1 MNRSAT
7 LADTG
12 PLVALIN
19 RNDPHHARCA
29 EILRR
34 LIHTILV
41 TTWPCITEAMH
52 LLFRAGGHPAQ
63 DELWGY
69 LSDGLITIHE
79 LSAAEIARMRVLMAK
94 YDDRPM
100 DLADASLV
108 AAAETLGAEQ
118 IFTVDSDFYVYR
130 LADGSALTVVS

>member
-19 RNDPHHARCA
+19 RNDPHHARYA
-29 EILRR
+29 EMLGS
-34 LIHTILV
+34 LKQTLLV
-41 TTWPCITEAMH
+41 TTWPCVTEAMH
-52 LLFRAGGHPAQ
+52 LLFRGGGHPAQ

-69 LSDGLITIHE
+69 LIDDLVTIHD
-79 LSAAEIARMRVLMAK
+79 LSAAETARMRVLMAK

-100 DLADASLV
+100 DLADASLIV
-108 AAAETLGAEQ
+108 TAETLRASR
-118 IFTVDSDFYVYR
+118 IFTIDRDSMCIASPMAAR
-130 LADGSALTVVS
+130 